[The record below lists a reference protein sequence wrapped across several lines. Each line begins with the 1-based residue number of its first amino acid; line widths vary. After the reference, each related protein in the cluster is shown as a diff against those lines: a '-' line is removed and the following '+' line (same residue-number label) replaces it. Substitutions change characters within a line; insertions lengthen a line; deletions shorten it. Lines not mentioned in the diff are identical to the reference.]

1 MHIKILK
8 NKPLI
13 EAIFEM
19 RWKLFQPAKGVRMD
33 PHYKLLLGRIYEK
46 VKDNYPFHEQLG
58 TAIMPDEIAGYVIQH
73 RFRASKNKWPLI
85 QIGPGIITLNETE
98 GYLWED
104 FEKNISNLL
113 NIFFKTYPDIENLKV
128 NRLLLRYIDAIE
140 IDYRKND
147 IFKFL
152 KEKMKM
158 NINVYPELFN
168 ETGVNKFPKHFDLRF
183 SFRSKKPA
191 GIINL
196 RFVRGKKMEM
206 SALIWETW
214 IRSIRESAPNDKKEI
229 ISWIKEGHVLTDDWF
244 FKIIEGDLL
253 RRFE

>member
-1 MHIKILK
+1 
-8 NKPLI
+8 
-13 EAIFEM
+13 M

-46 VKDNYPFHEQLG
+46 VKDSYPFHEQLG

-73 RFRASKNKWPLI
+73 RFRIAKNMWPLI

-98 GYLWED
+98 GYVWEE
-104 FEKNISNLL
+104 FEMNISNLL
-113 NIFFKTYPDIENLKV
+113 NIFYKTYPDIENLKIS
-128 NRLLLRYIDAIE
+128 RLLLRYIDAIE
-140 IDYRKND
+140 LDYNNRND

-158 NINVYPELFN
+158 NININPELFIK
-168 ETGVNKFPKHFDLRF
+168 TGVNKFPKHFDLKF
-183 SFRSKKPA
+183 SFPSKNPT
-191 GIINL
+191 GTVHL
-196 RFVRGKKMEM
+196 RFARGKKKEID
-206 SALIWETW
+206 ALIWETW
-214 IRSIRESAPNDKKEI
+214 VRSIGKSAPNKKEEI
-229 ISWIKEGHVLTDDWF
+229 ILWVKEGHKLTDDWF